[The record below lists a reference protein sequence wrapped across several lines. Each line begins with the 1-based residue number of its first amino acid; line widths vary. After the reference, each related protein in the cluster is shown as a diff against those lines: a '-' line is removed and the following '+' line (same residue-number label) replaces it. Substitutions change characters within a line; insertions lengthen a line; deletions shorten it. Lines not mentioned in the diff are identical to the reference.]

1 MKQSKPIA
9 APGKAAQA
17 ASMEALHAALDRLPI
32 AFALFD
38 AERQLAVWNAPFAA
52 LGLFPKSMLKPGVS
66 FAQFQDRDAGLK
78 RRATSPHDVTLPTG
92 KILQATRKRVPP
104 GQLLVSYEDV
114 TDARLAS
121 DEATQALAQQTAMS
135 EVLRVISSS
144 PTDIQPVLDAIAE
157 SSARLCEAVD
167 AVVWQVEGDI
177 LRSRAHCGP
186 IDAPE
191 DWTIPIDRSSGAG
204 RAVADRQTI
213 HVLDMAA
220 ETKEYPEGSA
230 YANRYGFRT
239 MLSAPLLSEG
249 LPIGTI
255 LIRRKDVRA
264 FSDKHVALLQSFAA
278 QAVIAMENTRLFN
291 ESKEAL
297 ERQTATAG
305 ILKVIST
312 STTDV
317 QPVMDVLVESA
328 ASLCGATDAV
338 VHRVEDD
345 VLLIYAQY
353 GSAVAD
359 TVGVRAPLE
368 RQSLTGR
375 AALDRKTI
383 HVPDTMDLPDAE
395 FAWAK
400 AAAERFGYRAMLAV
414 PLLSRGVAIGTIGI
428 RRKEAGAFSDK
439 QVDLL
444 KSFADQAVI
453 AMENTRLF
461 SESQEALERQTATA
475 DILKVISTST
485 TDLQP
490 VMDALAESAGRLC
503 GATDSVVQRVEGD
516 SLKIYAQYG
525 SEVVNTVGTTV
536 PMERQSVAGRAVLER
551 QPIHIPD
558 LMAMPEGDFTW
569 AKAAGKKYG
578 YRAMLAVPMLR
589 QGVAIGIIGVRRKEA
604 GAFSDKQIDLL
615 KSFADQA
622 VIAIENTRLFTET
635 QETLA
640 RQTAL
645 SEVLRVISSSPTD
658 IQPVLDV
665 LVESAGRLC
674 NANDAMIQLVDR
686 DSLRVAAQH
695 GSLLD
700 ESSLGVRVPLE
711 RQSVTGRAALDCQS
725 IHIPDLEAAPDAEYA
740 WAKAFAKKAGYRSM
754 LAVPMLRKGVAV
766 GVIALRRVEAN
777 PFPEKQ
783 VELLQNFADQALIAM
798 ENTRLFAELEA
809 RTAELGQ
816 SIDEMKALSEVG
828 DAVSS
833 TLDLDTLLSTILTHA
848 NKLAGT
854 QAGVIYDYDEAT
866 EELPPRAILGYTQD
880 IADFLR
886 RSPLKKGEGAA
897 GQAVVKRQP
906 AQIPDI
912 AVGSALP
919 SRLRDL
925 MIANGFRAVLT
936 VPLIR
941 EDQVMGVLTVVRNQP
956 GEFPQRVIDLM
967 TTFASQSALA
977 MQNARLFNETGEA
990 LERQTATAEVLN
1002 VISSSM
1008 ADAAP
1013 VFDKILD
1020 SCEQLF
1026 SASFFALLLVN
1037 DEGQIDME
1045 RLRITKLGHTQL
1057 SEDKVAAVH
1066 ASARSVYPMPV
1077 NETTAGLAF
1086 RENKVVEIPDALN
1099 DPAMP
1104 ASGRLAAETVGRN
1117 YASLTAPL
1125 LWKGRGIGILVMM
1138 RLETGSFPPK
1148 EHALLKTFADQ
1159 AVVAIQNARLFNE
1172 TKEALEHQKGSAE
1185 ILGVI
1190 SSSMEDAAPV
1200 FEKILNSCESLFNA
1214 DEMSVMLVDDAGQLT
1229 LALYRGPSEEIVASG
1244 LPAPVERTAPGR
1256 AIRERTVMHY
1266 PNVLD
1271 DKDAPEALK
1280 RIAET
1285 MGGNY
1290 SIAFAPM
1297 VWEERGIGTL
1307 HVSRREPFSDKELAL
1322 LKTFADQAVIAIQ
1335 NARLLNETKEALE
1348 QQTATSDILK
1358 VISESLEDPKRVF
1371 DAIAEACERL
1381 FEGRFV
1387 GVNLVDDNGGVVLA
1401 ASRYPADEKSNIDA
1415 LERYFEEAAARK
1427 SGTQLKLRRAVLDFA
1442 DLERGRDVP
1451 DEVRE
1456 ACRISSAK
1464 AIALAPMVSAGRGIG
1479 SIWVARAEANPLSES
1494 DKALLKTF
1502 ADQAVIAIQN
1512 SRLFHDTKE
1521 ALEQQT
1527 ATAEV
1532 LEVIGNSVADTAPVY
1547 DKILEK
1553 CRTLFDGEDLMI
1565 QLIGEDGMAHLAAIN
1580 CDDPVKLKAY
1590 QALYPLSLSD
1600 TATEIVIRERRTVH
1614 YPDTLGVD
1622 VPEGLRRYWQSFG
1635 TSASTVLAPIIWE
1648 GRALGTI
1655 NVSRIPPRPF
1665 TEKEMALLKTFA
1677 DQAVIA
1683 IQNARLFHEAEDA
1696 RGAAETAN
1704 EAKSAFLATMS
1715 HEIRTPMNAVIGMS
1729 GLLLDTPLNTE
1740 QADFATTIR
1749 DSGDALLTIIND
1761 ILDFSKIEAGRMDV
1775 EAQPFDLRECVES
1788 ALDLMGAKAAEK
1800 HLDIAYLFE
1809 GDIPRG
1815 IRSDVTRLRQII
1827 LNLMSNSVKFTEK
1840 GEVVLI
1846 VKASPVKA
1854 SEVELSF
1861 DVRDTGIGLTEEG
1874 MGRLFQSFSQADS
1887 STTRKYGGTGLGL
1900 AISKRLAELMG
1911 GTMWAS
1917 SDGIG
1922 KGSTFH
1928 FTIRAP
1934 LAELPTESRREFI
1947 GQQAGLAGKRVL
1959 IVDDNTTNRKVLKL
1973 QMAKWGMRPRDTES
1987 PAEALRWVEA
1997 GEPFDLAVLDMHMP
2011 EMDGLELAQKINALN
2026 AKLPLVLFSSLGRRE
2041 AGDTEG
2047 LFSAYLS
2054 KPLRQSQLFDTLID
2068 LLAKD
2073 EAPQR
2078 AAAPAKSSLDPEMAT
2093 RHPLRILL
2101 AEDNVVNQ
2109 KLAMRLLKNMGY
2121 RADLASN
2128 GIEAIE
2134 SVQRQTY
2141 DVVLMDVQMPEM
2153 DGLEASRQ
2161 ITAKWPSDKR
2171 PRIVAMT
2178 ANAMQGDRE
2187 MCLAAGMDDYVTKPI
2202 RVERLIEALT
2212 LAQARQD

>member
-1 MKQSKPIA
+1 MKKSKPIA
-9 APGKAAQA
+9 KPGTAGQA
-17 ASMEALHAALDRLPI
+17 ASMKALHAALDRLPI

-38 AERQLAVWNAPFAA
+38 AERQLATWNAQFAA

-66 FAQFQDRDAGLK
+66 FAQLQDRDAGLK
-78 RRATSPHDVTLPTG
+78 RRATSPHDVTLPSG

-104 GQLLVSYEDV
+104 GHLLVSYEDV

-157 SSARLCEAVD
+157 GSARLCEAVD

-177 LRSRAHCGP
+177 LRSRAHYGP

-191 DWTIPIDRSSGAG
+191 EWTIPVDRSSGAG

-249 LPIGTI
+249 VPIGTI

-264 FSDKHVALLQSFAA
+264 FSDKHVALLQTFAN
-278 QAVIAMENTRLFN
+278 QAVIAMENTR
-291 ESKEAL
+291 
-297 ERQTATAG
+297 
-305 ILKVIST
+305 
-312 STTDV
+312 
-317 QPVMDVLVESA
+317 M
-328 ASLCGATDAV
+328 
-338 VHRVEDD
+338 
-345 VLLIYAQY
+345 
-353 GSAVAD
+353 
-359 TVGVRAPLE
+359 
-368 RQSLTGR
+368 
-375 AALDRKTI
+375 
-383 HVPDTMDLPDAE
+383 
-395 FAWAK
+395 
-400 AAAERFGYRAMLAV
+400 
-414 PLLSRGVAIGTIGI
+414 
-428 RRKEAGAFSDK
+428 
-439 QVDLL
+439 
-444 KSFADQAVI
+444 
-453 AMENTRLF
+453 
-461 SESQEALERQTATA
+461 
-475 DILKVISTST
+475 
-485 TDLQP
+485 
-490 VMDALAESAGRLC
+490 
-503 GATDSVVQRVEGD
+503 
-516 SLKIYAQYG
+516 
-525 SEVVNTVGTTV
+525 
-536 PMERQSVAGRAVLER
+536 
-551 QPIHIPD
+551 
-558 LMAMPEGDFTW
+558 
-569 AKAAGKKYG
+569 
-578 YRAMLAVPMLR
+578 
-589 QGVAIGIIGVRRKEA
+589 
-604 GAFSDKQIDLL
+604 
-615 KSFADQA
+615 
-622 VIAIENTRLFTET
+622 FTET
-635 QETLA
+635 QEALA

-665 LVESAGRLC
+665 LVESAARLCAASDTSIQLVDGDALQVAAQHGMLTGKSDLGVRVPLERQSVTGRAVLECQSIHIPDLFAAPDAEFAWAKAFAKKAGYHTMLAVPMLRKGVAIGTISLRRNEVSPFSDKHIELLQTFAVQAVIAMENTRMFTETQEALARQTALSEVLRVISSSPTDIQPVLDVLVESAARLC

-740 WAKAFAKKAGYRSM
+740 WAKAFAKKAGHRSM

-798 ENTRLFAELEA
+798 ENTRLFNETNEALERQTATAEILKVIASSPSDVQPVFDAIARSALRLIGGRSAMVVRRVSDILHLVALTGTSDSGDEALKKMFPAALTGTAPLGKAVLTGMPAYSSDVETDAVFSPTFRKMTRARGTRSVVAVPMMHEGDSIGAIGITREESGLFSDHQINLLQTFADQAVIAIENTRMFVELET
-809 RTAELGQ
+809 RTAELGR
-816 SIDEMKALSEVG
+816 SIEEMQALNEVG
-828 DAVSS
+828 EAVSS
-833 TLDLDTLLSTILTHA
+833 TLDLDTLLTTILTHA
-848 NKLAGT
+848 NQLAGT
-854 QAGVIYDYDEAT
+854 QAGQIYDYDEAT
-866 EELPPRAILGYTQD
+866 EELRPTKAIVGYTKD
-880 IADFLR
+880 ITELLR
-886 RSPLKKGEGAA
+886 SNPLRKGEGAA
-897 GQAVVKRQP
+897 GLAVVKRQP
-906 AQIPDI
+906 AQVPDI
-912 AVGSALP
+912 AVGSAVP

-925 MIANGFRAVLT
+925 LIKRGFRAVLA

-941 EDQVMGVLTVVRNQP
+941 EGQVMGALSAVRNEP
-956 GEFPQRVIDLM
+956 GEFPQRVIDLL

-1008 ADAAP
+1008 ADVAP

-1045 RLRITKLGHTQL
+1045 RLRITKLGHAQL
-1057 SEDKVAAVH
+1057 GKDKVAAVH

-1104 ASGRLAAETVGRN
+1104 TSGRLGAETVGRN

-1125 LWKGRGIGILVMM
+1125 IWEGRGIGILVMM

-1159 AVVAIQNARLFNE
+1159 AVIAIQNARLFNE
-1172 TKEALEHQKGSAE
+1172 AQDARAAAE
-1185 ILGVI
+1185 I
-1190 SSSMEDAAPV
+1190 
-1200 FEKILNSCESLFNA
+1200 
-1214 DEMSVMLVDDAGQLT
+1214 
-1229 LALYRGPSEEIVASG
+1229 
-1244 LPAPVERTAPGR
+1244 
-1256 AIRERTVMHY
+1256 
-1266 PNVLD
+1266 
-1271 DKDAPEALK
+1271 
-1280 RIAET
+1280 
-1285 MGGNY
+1285 
-1290 SIAFAPM
+1290 
-1297 VWEERGIGTL
+1297 
-1307 HVSRREPFSDKELAL
+1307 
-1322 LKTFADQAVIAIQ
+1322 
-1335 NARLLNETKEALE
+1335 
-1348 QQTATSDILK
+1348 
-1358 VISESLEDPKRVF
+1358 
-1371 DAIAEACERL
+1371 
-1381 FEGRFV
+1381 
-1387 GVNLVDDNGGVVLA
+1387 
-1401 ASRYPADEKSNIDA
+1401 
-1415 LERYFEEAAARK
+1415 
-1427 SGTQLKLRRAVLDFA
+1427 
-1442 DLERGRDVP
+1442 
-1451 DEVRE
+1451 
-1456 ACRISSAK
+1456 
-1464 AIALAPMVSAGRGIG
+1464 
-1479 SIWVARAEANPLSES
+1479 
-1494 DKALLKTF
+1494 
-1502 ADQAVIAIQN
+1502 
-1512 SRLFHDTKE
+1512 
-1521 ALEQQT
+1521 
-1527 ATAEV
+1527 
-1532 LEVIGNSVADTAPVY
+1532 
-1547 DKILEK
+1547 
-1553 CRTLFDGEDLMI
+1553 
-1565 QLIGEDGMAHLAAIN
+1565 
-1580 CDDPVKLKAY
+1580 
-1590 QALYPLSLSD
+1590 
-1600 TATEIVIRERRTVH
+1600 
-1614 YPDTLGVD
+1614 
-1622 VPEGLRRYWQSFG
+1622 
-1635 TSASTVLAPIIWE
+1635 
-1648 GRALGTI
+1648 
-1655 NVSRIPPRPF
+1655 
-1665 TEKEMALLKTFA
+1665 
-1677 DQAVIA
+1677 
-1683 IQNARLFHEAEDA
+1683 
-1696 RGAAETAN
+1696 AN

-1788 ALDLMGAKAAEK
+1788 ALDLMGARAAEK

-1815 IRSDVTRLRQII
+1815 ISSDVTRLRQII
-1827 LNLMSNSVKFTEK
+1827 LNLISNSVKFTEE

-1846 VKASPVKA
+1846 VKASPVTA
-1854 SEVELSF
+1854 DEVELNF
-1861 DVRDTGIGLTEEG
+1861 AVRDTGIGLTEES

-1887 STTRKYGGTGLGL
+1887 STTRRYGGTGLGL

-1911 GTMWAS
+1911 GSMWAS

-1934 LAELPTESRREFI
+1934 LAELSQDSRREFI
-1947 GQQAGLAGKRVL
+1947 GQQAALAGRRVL

-1997 GEPFDLAVLDMHMP
+1997 HEPFDLAVLDMHMP
-2011 EMDGLELAQKINALN
+2011 EMDGLELAQKINALD

-2047 LFSAYLS
+2047 LFNAYLG
-2054 KPLRQSQLFDTLID
+2054 KPLRQSQLFDTLIE

-2078 AAAPAKSSLDPEMAT
+2078 AATPAKSSLDAEMAT

-2161 ITAKWPSDKR
+2161 ITAKWPSDQR

-2212 LAQARQD
+2212 LVPARQD

>member
-1 MKQSKPIA
+1 MKKSKPIA
-9 APGKAAQA
+9 KPGTAGQA
-17 ASMEALHAALDRLPI
+17 ASMKALHAALDRLPI

-38 AERQLAVWNAPFAA
+38 AERQLATWNAQFAA

-66 FAQFQDRDAGLK
+66 FARLQDRDAGLK
-78 RRATSPHDVTLPTG
+78 RRATSPHDVTLPSG

-104 GQLLVSYEDV
+104 GHLLVSYEDV

-144 PTDIQPVLDAIAE
+144 PADIQPVLDAIAE
-157 SSARLCEAVD
+157 GSARLCEAVD

-177 LRSRAHCGP
+177 LRSRAHYGP

-191 DWTIPIDRSSGAG
+191 NWTIAIDRSSGAG

-213 HVLDMAA
+213 HVLDMAG
-220 ETKEYPEGSA
+220 ETREYPEGSA

-249 LPIGTI
+249 VPIGTI

-264 FSDKHVALLQSFAA
+264 FSNKHVVLLQTFAN

-291 ESKEAL
+291 ETNEAL
-297 ERQTATAG
+297 ERQTATAE
-305 ILKVIST
+305 ILKVIAS
-312 STTDV
+312 SPSDV
-317 QPVMDVLVESA
+317 QPVFDAIAKSALRLIGGRSAMVVRRVSDILHLVALTGTSDSGDEALKKMFPAALTGTAPLGKAVLTGMPAYSSDVE
-328 ASLCGATDAV
+328 TDAAFSSTFRKMTRARGTRSV
-338 VHRVEDD
+338 V
-345 VLLIYAQY
+345 
-353 GSAVAD
+353 
-359 TVGVRAPLE
+359 
-368 RQSLTGR
+368 
-375 AALDRKTI
+375 
-383 HVPDTMDLPDAE
+383 
-395 FAWAK
+395 
-400 AAAERFGYRAMLAV
+400 AV
-414 PLLSRGVAIGTIGI
+414 P
-428 RRKEAGAFSDK
+428 
-439 QVDLL
+439 
-444 KSFADQAVI
+444 
-453 AMENTRLF
+453 M
-461 SESQEALERQTATA
+461 
-475 DILKVISTST
+475 
-485 TDLQP
+485 
-490 VMDALAESAGRLC
+490 MH
-503 GATDSVVQRVEGD
+503 EGD
-516 SLKIYAQYG
+516 SIG
-525 SEVVNTVGTTV
+525 
-536 PMERQSVAGRAVLER
+536 
-551 QPIHIPD
+551 
-558 LMAMPEGDFTW
+558 
-569 AKAAGKKYG
+569 
-578 YRAMLAVPMLR
+578 
-589 QGVAIGIIGVRRKEA
+589 AIGITREESGQ
-604 GAFSDKQIDLL
+604 FSDHQINLL
-615 KSFADQA
+615 QTFADQA
-622 VIAIENTRLFTET
+622 VIAIENTRMF
-635 QETLA
+635 
-640 RQTAL
+640 
-645 SEVLRVISSSPTD
+645 
-658 IQPVLDV
+658 
-665 LVESAGRLC
+665 
-674 NANDAMIQLVDR
+674 
-686 DSLRVAAQH
+686 
-695 GSLLD
+695 
-700 ESSLGVRVPLE
+700 
-711 RQSVTGRAALDCQS
+711 
-725 IHIPDLEAAPDAEYA
+725 
-740 WAKAFAKKAGYRSM
+740 
-754 LAVPMLRKGVAV
+754 
-766 GVIALRRVEAN
+766 
-777 PFPEKQ
+777 
-783 VELLQNFADQALIAM
+783 VEL
-798 ENTRLFAELEA
+798 ET
-809 RTAELGQ
+809 RTAELGR
-816 SIDEMKALSEVG
+816 SIEEMQALNEVG
-828 DAVSS
+828 EAVSS
-833 TLDLDTLLSTILTHA
+833 TLDLDTLLTTILTHA
-848 NKLAGT
+848 NQLAGT
-854 QAGVIYDYDEAT
+854 QAGQIYDYDEAT
-866 EELPPRAILGYTQD
+866 EELRPTKAIVGYTED
-880 IADFLR
+880 IAELLR
-886 RSPLKKGEGAA
+886 SNPLRKGEGAA
-897 GQAVVKRQP
+897 GLAVVKRQP
-906 AQIPDI
+906 AQVPDI
-912 AVGSALP
+912 AVGSAVP
-919 SRLRDL
+919 NRLRDL
-925 MIANGFRAVLT
+925 LIKRGFRAVLA

-941 EDQVMGVLTVVRNQP
+941 EGQVMGALSAVRNQP
-956 GEFPQRVIDLM
+956 GEFPQRVIDLL

-1013 VFDKILD
+1013 VFNKILD
-1020 SCEQLF
+1020 SCE
-1026 SASFFALLLVN
+1026 N
-1037 DEGQIDME
+1037 
-1045 RLRITKLGHTQL
+1045 
-1057 SEDKVAAVH
+1057 
-1066 ASARSVYPMPV
+1066 
-1077 NETTAGLAF
+1077 
-1086 RENKVVEIPDALN
+1086 
-1099 DPAMP
+1099 
-1104 ASGRLAAETVGRN
+1104 
-1117 YASLTAPL
+1117 
-1125 LWKGRGIGILVMM
+1125 
-1138 RLETGSFPPK
+1138 
-1148 EHALLKTFADQ
+1148 
-1159 AVVAIQNARLFNE
+1159 
-1172 TKEALEHQKGSAE
+1172 
-1185 ILGVI
+1185 
-1190 SSSMEDAAPV
+1190 
-1200 FEKILNSCESLFNA
+1200 LFNA

-1229 LALYRGPSEEIVASG
+1229 IGRYHGPSEDLVASG

-1256 AIRERTVMHY
+1256 AIRERAVMHY

-1271 DKDAPEALK
+1271 AKDAPGALK

-1285 MGGNY
+1285 IGGNF

-1297 VWEERGIGTL
+1297 VWEERGIGAI
-1307 HVSRREPFSDKELAL
+1307 HVSRLDPFSDKELAL

-1358 VISESLEDPKRVF
+1358 VISESLEDPKQVF
-1371 DAIAEACERL
+1371 DAIAEACENL

-1387 GVNLVDDNGGVVLA
+1387 GVNLVNENGGVVLA
-1401 ASRYPADEKSNIDA
+1401 ASRYPADEKSKIDE
-1415 LERYFEEAAARK
+1415 LGRHFEEVAARD
-1427 SGTQLKLRRAVLDFA
+1427 SGTQLKLRRAVLDFT

-1451 DEVRE
+1451 DEVHE

-1512 SRLFHDTKE
+1512 ARLFNETKE

-1527 ATAEV
+1527 ATAGV
-1532 LEVIGNSVADTAPVY
+1532 LQVISSSVEDTAPVFE
-1547 DKILEK
+1547 KILDS
-1553 CRTLFDGEDLMI
+1553 CQRLFGTEQLGIYVVGDNGQLHVGSLRGAQI
-1565 QLIGEDGMAHLAAIN
+1565 QGMLAIPPKPVEQTITGMAFREGRMIHIPDGSAVTDLTPTMQAIIDEVGN
-1580 CDDPVKLKAY
+1580 F
-1590 QALYPLSLSD
+1590 SI
-1600 TATEIVIRERRTVH
+1600 IV
-1614 YPDTLGVD
+1614 
-1622 VPEGLRRYWQSFG
+1622 
-1635 TSASTVLAPIIWE
+1635 APMMWE
-1648 GRALGTI
+1648 GHGIGSIFVL
-1655 NVSRIPPRPF
+1655 RIPPAAF
-1665 TEKEMALLKTFA
+1665 TDKEKSLLRTFADQAVIAIQNARLFNETKEALEQQTATSEILQVISSSPTDTQPVIDAIVKSAVQVFDSCDATVVMKEGDLLHWRANEMSSHRAADDIDEMKRVYPVPLDPKHSYSAQAIVERRIVEIPDTRAPEVSELTREAGKAANFRAAVYVPLISEGEGIGAIILNHPQAGFRLTETQLALLKTFA

-1683 IQNARLFHEAEDA
+1683 IQNARLFHEVQDA
-1696 RGAAETAN
+1696 RAAAETAN

-1788 ALDLMGAKAAEK
+1788 ALDLMGARAAEK

-1815 IRSDVTRLRQII
+1815 ISSDVTRLRQII
-1827 LNLMSNSVKFTEK
+1827 LNLISNSVKFTEK

-1846 VKASPVKA
+1846 VKASPVTTD
-1854 SEVELSF
+1854 EVELNF
-1861 DVRDTGIGLTEEG
+1861 AVRDTGIGLTEES

-1887 STTRKYGGTGLGL
+1887 STTRRYGGTGLGL

-1911 GTMWAS
+1911 GSMWAS

-1934 LAELPTESRREFI
+1934 LAELSQDSRREFI
-1947 GQQAGLAGKRVL
+1947 GQQAALAGRRVL

-1997 GEPFDLAVLDMHMP
+1997 HEPFDLAVLDMHMP
-2011 EMDGLELAQKINALN
+2011 EMDGLELAQKINALD

-2047 LFSAYLS
+2047 LFNAYLG
-2054 KPLRQSQLFDTLID
+2054 KPLRQSQLFDTLIE

-2078 AAAPAKSSLDPEMAT
+2078 AATPAKSSLDAEMAT

-2161 ITAKWPSDKR
+2161 ITAKWPSDQR

-2212 LAQARQD
+2212 LVQARQD